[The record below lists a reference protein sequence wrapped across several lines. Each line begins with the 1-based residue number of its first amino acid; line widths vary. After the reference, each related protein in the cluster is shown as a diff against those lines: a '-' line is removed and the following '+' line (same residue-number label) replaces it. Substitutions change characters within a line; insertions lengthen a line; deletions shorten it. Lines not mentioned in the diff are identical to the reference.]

1 MRVLVIGGAGFLG
14 RRVVARLNDQGHH
27 AAAFDVG
34 ATASPTSIRGDAA
47 HLGDLWDAVRSTEPE
62 VIVQLAYLLGPETA
76 RQPFRA
82 LRVNVDGMN
91 NVFEAARLSGVR
103 RVVFGSSVVVHGPQ
117 RCFGA
122 RPVTEG
128 SPLYTSTPYG
138 VMKRFNEEAA
148 ELFAE
153 QYDLET
159 VAVRFSNLFGF
170 GRTTGSSGPWA
181 DAIVSGPATGRSVRL
196 PVPADLKTSLL
207 YVDDA
212 AEYVARLVTL
222 DQPARRY
229 LTGGYGVSIGDFVEA
244 VRGEVG
250 AADIT
255 TADHVSSGPDAPVY
269 LVDNT
274 KIVADT
280 SHDLPSLPQ
289 RIRDH
294 VAEARAASS

>member
-14 RRVVARLNDQGHH
+14 RRVVARLKDQGHH
-27 AAAFDVG
+27 AVAFDVG

-47 HLGDLWDAVRSTEPE
+47 HLGDLWDAVRSIEPE

-122 RPVTEG
+122 RPVTES
-128 SPLYTSTPYG
+128 SPLYSSTPYG

-181 DAIVSGPATGRSVRL
+181 DAIVSAPATGRSVRL

-229 LTGGYGVSIGDFVEA
+229 LTGGYGVSIGDLVEA

-255 TADHVSSGPDAPVY
+255 TADHVSSGPDVPVY